1 VHLPEVIRN
10 SIQVIKQAWAAMA
23 KGEQPLT
30 PYVSKQQKKKDKHV
44 TKSASY
50 RSLSKLGQP
59 WLKVSNRSH
68 PVCRNNKRR
77 KINT

>member
-1 VHLPEVIRN
+1 VHLLEVIRN

-44 TKSASY
+44 TESAS
-50 RSLSKLGQP
+50 
-59 WLKVSNRSH
+59 
-68 PVCRNNKRR
+68 
-77 KINT
+77 